1 MNSDLDALD
10 PTLVQDQLSRLPFV
24 PISGVINVRD
34 LGFLPSHLY
43 PNLTTKPR
51 LLYRSAELAGIT
63 EEGTSCVR
71 YTLQSHYT
79 YNFTGKE
86 QLRALGISQVFD
98 LRSDPEIQKYNTPL
112 PVIDGVEVHHVPV
125 FKTEDYSPETMARR
139 YALYASGKTEA
150 FMELYSQ
157 ILDHGGPPFG
167 AILRHV
173 RDRPT
178 EGCLFHCT
186 AGKDRTGVIA
196 AILLKLA
203 GVDNEAIARDYELTR
218 IGREPARAMIIER
231 LSKEPLFASNSEAA
245 LNMFTCRHETMIAFL
260 EMLDSKYGGVEEYV
274 KRVVGLTDE
283 DIVII
288 RRNLL
293 VPATDAVED
302 SETTLR

>member
-10 PTLVQDQLSRLPFV
+10 PTLVQEQLSRLPFV
-24 PISGVINVRD
+24 SISGVINVRD
-34 LGFLPSHLY
+34 LGLLPSHLY

-63 EEGTSCVR
+63 EE
-71 YTLQSHYT
+71 
-79 YNFTGKE
+79 GKE

-125 FKTEDYSPETMARR
+125 FKTEDYSPETMAKR
-139 YALYASGKTEA
+139 YALYASGKTEVCSIACSPQAAYIHARCKA

-231 LSKEPLFASNSEAA
+231 LSKEPLFAANSEAA

-260 EMLDSKYGGVEEYV
+260 GMLDSKYGGVEEYV
-274 KRVVGLTDE
+274 KR
-283 DIVII
+283 I
-288 RRNLL
+288 RR
-293 VPATDAVED
+293 TQ
-302 SETTLR
+302 